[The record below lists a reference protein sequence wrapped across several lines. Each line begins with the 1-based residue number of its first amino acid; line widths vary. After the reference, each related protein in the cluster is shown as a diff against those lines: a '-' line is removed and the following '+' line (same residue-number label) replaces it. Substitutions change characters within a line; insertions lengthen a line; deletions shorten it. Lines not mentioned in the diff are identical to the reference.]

1 MLKDGRTDGRKY
13 ENYIYPSISAWDIIT
28 DTYEYLLS
36 FFYVFAQCPTKLA
49 IFYAERD
56 FFLQNWTHSTRKE
69 HKMHDIVS
77 SIIKSSAK
85 EKRKNIHVT

>member
-1 MLKDGRTDGRKY
+1 MSTCSR
-13 ENYIYPSISAWDIIT
+13 
-28 DTYEYLLS
+28 
-36 FFYVFAQCPTKLA
+36 FFFTFSPNARQNLQFFMQSG
-49 IFYAERD
+49 I